1 MIFCVEDDKSIREL
15 IVYTLKQTG
24 FEAQSFEK
32 GTDLFTGLNT
42 LEPDKRLELILLDIM
57 LPGEDGIA
65 ILKKIRSATFLSG
78 KFRKIPV
85 IMLTAKGEEYNK
97 VMGLES
103 GADDYITKPF
113 GMAELI
119 ARIKAAIR
127 RSEINHDMD
136 SQKHTASNESYHV
149 GALTLDVRTH
159 TVCIEGLPVGLTLK
173 EFQLLHILLKNRDV
187 VLTRDK
193 LLEQIWGGAF
203 YSETR
208 TVDAH
213 IRSLRRKLGTVGDC
227 IETVRGLGYR
237 IVSGN
242 SGIGIV

>member
-1 MIFCVEDDKSIREL
+1 M
-15 IVYTLKQTG
+15 YTLKQTG

-32 GTDLFTGLNT
+32 GTDFFIGLNT
-42 LEPDKRLELILLDIM
+42 IEPDKKLELILLDVM

-78 KFRKIPV
+78 KFKKIPV
-85 IMLTAKGEEYNK
+85 IMLTAKGEEYDK

-119 ARIKAAIR
+119 ARIKAVIR

-136 SQKHTASNESYHV
+136 SQKHIGSNESYHL
-149 GALTLDVRTH
+149 GALTLDVKTH
-159 TVCIEGLPVGLTLK
+159 RVCVKGLPVGLTLK
-173 EFQLLHILLKNRDV
+173 EFQLLHILLKNIDI

-193 LLEQIWGGAF
+193 LLEQIWSGGF
-203 YSETR
+203 YGETR

-213 IRSLRRKLGTVGDC
+213 IRSLRQKLGTTGDH

-242 SGIGIV
+242 SGIGIA